1 MVDTSAIHKAIAS
14 ARRRMKLQAALE
26 TLTLASVPL
35 SVIALITVLTAR
47 LGVSSEETAISL
59 LIGCASLLFVAA
71 IVGFIRPYSKNRVA
85 TLLDRQAGLADRLA
99 TACAFEHTLAN
110 RASSAT
116 EIDGE
121 TESMMR
127 LAIAD
132 AVRRV
137 AKADPKGATP
147 FRRPQHGKAAIL
159 FAVLALAA
167 SGIRIETNP
176 DLTALTPD
184 SGHHG
189 DVISV
194 SGHRLLSP
202 SGQLDTTVILGSGD
216 AAMIAT
222 TELVRGEHVKF
233 VVPENA
239 PVGPTTITLRVGSR
253 KTNALPFVVLAE
265 DEPGPNDS
273 PDKENLDLEEEDID
287 YLKDLVS
294 DLHKTAE
301 ANEDLQ
307 LEELA
312 KELEKLVKDLEDGK
326 VTKKELLE
334 TLAKAEEKYMEGSE
348 EAVEETVSDLK
359 KAGKELKKDKLTK
372 ELGKALE
379 KGDLDKAKKEM
390 EKLAQKLDDNKLS
403 EKEQQKLG
411 KAMEKAAQ
419 KMDKA
424 EKKREKSMD
433 KRLAKKQESI
443 RKLEEKQQK
452 EKDEN
457 KRKETARRL
466 EREKRELKRLK
477 RDKEERKKDPAKRE
491 LKQLRRKMSEAAKEL
506 QKKNKPNQQKSR
518 RQVSKSMRDMAR
530 STQKV
535 SQDKRKMANKQKV
548 TSQMSDLKEAMRRAK
563 RKGKRGA
570 KNRFGRN
577 KRKRDFGSRAR
588 GGKGQKGA
596 WKPGQGQGKGKG
608 QGKQG
613 KGQGKGKGGQKPGG
627 DDYGDSHDENYM
639 GDRTKMAGNAVDES
653 LQGVRGKGPSTRE
666 TILTAAQKGFASR
679 SYKKVFTNYKRIV
692 EESIRQEKVPPGYKY
707 YVKRYFAK
715 IKPK

>member
-1 MVDTSAIHKAIAS
+1 
-14 ARRRMKLQAALE
+14 MKLQAALE
-26 TLTLASVPL
+26 MFTLASVPL
-35 SVIALITVLTAR
+35 SAIALITVLSAR
-47 LGVSSEETAISL
+47 LGFASEDTAVAL
-59 LIGCASLLFVAA
+59 LIGCASLLGVSA
-71 IVGFIRPYSKNRVA
+71 IAGYIRPFNKNRVA
-85 TLLDRQAGLADRLA
+85 TLLDRHAGLADRLA
-99 TACAFEHTLAN
+99 TACAFEQTLATP
-110 RASSAT
+110 SK
-116 EIDGE
+116 EIDTE
-121 TESMMR
+121 TQSMMR
-127 LAIAD
+127 LAIGD
-132 AVRRV
+132 AVSRV

-147 FRRPQHGKAAIL
+147 FRKPRHAKAAVI

-167 SGIRIETNP
+167 SGIRIQENP
-176 DLTALTPD
+176 DLTALAPD
-184 SGHHG
+184 RGHRG
-189 DVISV
+189 DVISA

-202 SGQLDTTVILGSGD
+202 SGALDTIVILGSGD
-216 AAMIAT
+216 SAMIAT
-222 TELVRGEHVKF
+222 TQAVHGEVVEFLV
-233 VVPENA
+233 PDNA

-253 KTNALPFVVLAE
+253 KTNALPFVVLDD
-265 DEPGPNDS
+265 DEPGPND
-273 PDKENLDLEEEDID
+273 PTDQDNLDLEDEDVD

-294 DLHKTAE
+294 ELHKTAE

-312 KELEKLVKDLEDGK
+312 KELEKLVKEVEDGK

-359 KAGKELKKDKLTK
+359 QAGKELKKDKLTK

-390 EKLAQKLDDNKLS
+390 EKLAKKLDDNKMS
-403 EKEQQKLG
+403 DKEQEKLG

-419 KMDKA
+419 RMDKE

-433 KRLAKKQESI
+433 KRLSKKQEGI
-443 RKLEEKQQK
+443 RKLEKKQRE

-466 EREKRELKRLK
+466 EKEKRELKRLK
-477 RDKEERKKDPAKRE
+477 REEEKRKKDPTKRE

-506 QKKNKPNQQKSR
+506 QKKNKPNKQKSR
-518 RQVSKSMRDMAR
+518 RQVSKSMKDMAR

-563 RKGKRGA
+563 RKGKKGA

-596 WKPGQGQGKGKG
+596 WKPGQGKGQQGQGKG
-608 QGKQG
+608 QQG
-613 KGQGKGKGGQKPGG
+613 KGQGKGKGQKPGG
-627 DDYGDSHDENYM
+627 DDYGDSHDDNVM
-639 GDRTKMAGNAVDES
+639 GDPTKMAGNAVDES

-679 SYKKVFTNYKRIV
+679 PYKNVFTKYKTIV
-692 EESIRQEKVPPGYKY
+692 EESMKAEKVPSGYKY
-707 YVKRYFAK
+707 YVKRYFQK